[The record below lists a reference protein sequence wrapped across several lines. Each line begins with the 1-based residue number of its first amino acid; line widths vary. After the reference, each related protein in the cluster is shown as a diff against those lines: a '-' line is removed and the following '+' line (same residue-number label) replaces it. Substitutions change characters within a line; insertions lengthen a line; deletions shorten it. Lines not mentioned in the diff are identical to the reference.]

1 LVRLEYLPLG
11 WLFEPPHKQSPN
23 PNAWQIRGTHQNFRS
38 RQWNKPLQLE
48 LQQTLG
54 LK

>member
-1 LVRLEYLPLG
+1 MENLALG
-11 WLFEPPHKQSPN
+11 WLFEPQHKLSPN
-23 PNAWQIRGTHQNFRS
+23 PNAWQIHGKHQNFRS
-38 RQWNKPLQLE
+38 RQWNKPLQLA